1 MPPERSSVSSTT
13 FCGNISCGNIT
24 LTYKSGFP
32 ILTSNENK
40 FLSKNIVFSDKTLQ
54 DMTEKM
60 PTDKISM
67 LEVSGVAQLKFAIY
81 GQQFLDEI
89 SGFMRDQEL
98 DEYVMS

>member
-1 MPPERSSVSSTT
+1 
-13 FCGNISCGNIT
+13 

-32 ILTSNENK
+32 ILTSNESK
-40 FLSKNIVFSDKTLQ
+40 FLSNNKTLQ

-67 LEVSGVAQLKFAIY
+67 LEVSGVAQLKFATY

-89 SGFMRDQEL
+89 SGFMIDQEL

>member
-1 MPPERSSVSSTT
+1 
-13 FCGNISCGNIT
+13 
-24 LTYKSGFP
+24 
-32 ILTSNENK
+32 
-40 FLSKNIVFSDKTLQ
+40 
-54 DMTEKM
+54 M

-67 LEVSGVAQLKFAIY
+67 LEVSGVAQLKFATY